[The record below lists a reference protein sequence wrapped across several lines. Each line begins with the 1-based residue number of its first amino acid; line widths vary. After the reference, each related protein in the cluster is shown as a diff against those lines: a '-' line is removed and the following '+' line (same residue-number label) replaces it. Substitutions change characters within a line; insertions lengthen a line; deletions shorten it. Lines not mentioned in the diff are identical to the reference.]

1 MVRNGQNSCLFHVFH
16 AFWCWSYWETDDL
29 ILTRLSAP
37 AAFFLNT
44 VGSKPLQRK
53 NWRMQMASWCEN
65 LHAYRP
71 CKVGSA
77 ESAMRCNIECLAVCV
92 AASWVLYGF
101 VIYIDLLWIQVYH
114 ERRLGRWRLG
124 FGAVERGLN
133 REGKCKVVVDSWGL
147 WSIGAVWLKA

>member
-1 MVRNGQNSCLFHVFH
+1 MFFFMFFMPSDVGATEKLTTLFSLD
-16 AFWCWSYWETDDL
+16 CRPL
-29 ILTRLSAP
+29 QP
-37 AAFFLNT
+37 FFLNT

-101 VIYIDLLWIQVYH
+101 VIYINLLWIQVYH